1 MIINDTA
8 LIEQKI
14 ESLLNSSSKG
24 YVSLDRHDYEIVSS
38 GMKSMV
44 AAEVTNMDFNET
56 IVELKTDL
64 AKLNPVDGNMMIW
77 IRSSVLT
84 MKQLCE
90 FNELISEMEGVN
102 SRKQAFLNE
111 GDGYAVFIV
120 ICLK

>member
-14 ESLLNSSSKG
+14 DSLLNSSSKG
-24 YVSLDRHDYEIVSS
+24 YVSLERHDYEIVSS

-90 FNELISEMEGVN
+90 FNELISEMEGLN
-102 SRKQAFLNE
+102 SRKQAIFNE